1 MRTGKLVLTI
11 ILFMSSPG
19 YYVWMIHLRDKGYV
33 TNLSI
38 IHSGRR
44 KFLPGYN
51 HKCILNPLTSFLYN
65 GQGFYTDKANS
76 PTDK

>member
-1 MRTGKLVLTI
+1 
-11 ILFMSSPG
+11 MSSPG
-19 YYVWMIHLRDKGYV
+19 DYVWMIHLRDKGYV

-51 HKCILNPLTSFLYN
+51 HKCILNPLNSFLYN
-65 GQGFYTDKANS
+65 GQSFYTDKANS